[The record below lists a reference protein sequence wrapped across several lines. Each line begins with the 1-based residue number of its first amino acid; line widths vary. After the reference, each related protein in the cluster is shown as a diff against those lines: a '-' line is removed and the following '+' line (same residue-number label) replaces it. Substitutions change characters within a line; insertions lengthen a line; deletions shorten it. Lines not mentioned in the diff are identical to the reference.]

1 MLGYSWDNSHAIFSI
16 LDINHPLLVLN
27 WNFSKI
33 LQTSKILCPELC
45 ASFFFVFCFFLF
57 LFCFVVWFFCSIQFE
72 CWFRFLKIALFFL
85 KKWKLK
91 GWKLVCKEKC
101 SFCNVSATGTLYIF
115 IKGLRKALKKQLSKY
130 WSLTNISWSRQ
141 SWAKHL
147 EENKQKSS
155 KI

>member
-1 MLGYSWDNSHAIFSI
+1 MRQLACNIFHTRYKPPVTCAK
-16 LDINHPLLVLN
+16 LKFFQ
-27 WNFSKI
+27 NFANFENIMSRI
-33 LQTSKILCPELC
+33 VCE
-45 ASFFFVFCFFLF
+45 FFFVFCFFL
-57 LFCFVVWFFCSIQFE
+57 LFCFVVFCFFCSIQFE
-72 CWFRFLKIALFFL
+72 CWFKFLKIALFFL

-101 SFCNVSATGTLYIF
+101 SLCNVSATGTLYIF